1 MESLDDFWAR
11 FLKENKL
18 PDTTPFGG
26 ELTYANDEQD
36 FASVL
41 ALILCGKKTAQFS
54 ALAGYHIDNEPLPHK
69 SEYYVLNNW
78 KGEPVAVIKTINVE
92 ILPFEE
98 VTWEMAQKEG
108 ADEDLNGFRSRYT
121 EFFRED
127 SDITGYDF
135 SPEMPV
141 VFEEFEVIWKSI

>member
-1 MESLDDFWAR
+1 MISLNEFWNN
-11 FLKENKL
+11 FLKSTGL
-18 PDTTPFGG
+18 PETTPFGG
-26 ELTYANDEQD
+26 EITYSDDEQE
-36 FASVL
+36 FAAVL

-78 KGEPVAVIKTINVE
+78 KGEPVAVIRTINVE

-98 VTWEMAQKEG
+98 ITWEMAQKEG
-108 ADEDLNGFRSRYT
+108 ADEDLSAFRSRYS

-127 SDITGYDF
+127 ADIVGYDF

-141 VFEEFEVIWKSI
+141 VFEEFEVVWKNV

>member
-1 MESLDDFWAR
+1 MTSLDDFWSV
-11 FLKENKL
+11 FLKKSGL

-26 ELTYANDEQD
+26 ELTYSNYEQD

-41 ALILCGKKTAQFS
+41 SLILCGKKTAQFS

-78 KGEPVAVIKTINVE
+78 KGDHIAVIKTINVE
-92 ILPFEE
+92 ILPFSEI
-98 VTWEMAQKEG
+98 TWEMAQKEG
-108 ADEDLNGFRSRYT
+108 ADEDLSAFRQRYT
-121 EFFRED
+121 DFFRED

-141 VFEEFEVIWKSI
+141 VFEEFEVVFKI

>member
-1 MESLDDFWAR
+1 MDSLNDFWDR
-11 FLKENKL
+11 FLKENNL
-18 PDTTPFGG
+18 PDSTPFGG
-26 ELTYANDEQD
+26 ELTYANDEND
-36 FASVL
+36 FADLL

-78 KGEPVAVIKTINVE
+78 KGDHIAVIKTTNVE
-92 ILPFEE
+92 ILPFNEI
-98 VTWEMAQKEG
+98 TWDMAQKEG
-108 ADEDLNGFRSRYT
+108 ADEDLYSFRTRYT